1 MSSLRL
7 TSDWETKS
15 LCALISEYSFLLTYS
30 APTVSCSV
38 RIVKISYDPNK
49 CKRLLRLDLSR
60 SDQLTTNPQILQS
73 RAINN
78 SGNHYSLGRM
88 GMLYGLDNI
97 IL

>member
-7 TSDWETKS
+7 TSDWKTKS
-15 LCALISEYSFLLTYS
+15 LCVLSSEYSSLLTYS
-30 APTVSCSV
+30 APAVSYSV
-38 RIVKISYDPNK
+38 RIVKISYGPNK

-60 SDQLTTNPQILQS
+60 PDQLASNPQIPKS
-73 RAINN
+73 RAINS
-78 SGNHYSLGRM
+78 SGNYYSLGRM

>member
-15 LCALISEYSFLLTYS
+15 LCVLSSEYSSLLTYS
-30 APTVSCSV
+30 ASTVSCSV
-38 RIVKISYDPNK
+38 RIFKISYGPKK

-60 SDQLTTNPQILQS
+60 SDQLVSNPQIPQS
-73 RAINN
+73 RAINI

-88 GMLYGLDNI
+88 GMLYGLNNI
-97 IL
+97 IP